1 MSATH
6 ALRAAIRAIRKV
18 HDEQVLMWKVF
29 YRTQVR
35 PGGEDQPAPPA
46 DRASSAV
53 KPGPGERELAGRR

>member
-1 MSATH
+1 MSAMH

-35 PGGEDQPAPPA
+35 PGGDQPTPPR
-46 DRASSAV
+46 DPSSAV
-53 KPGPGERELAGRR
+53 KPGERELAGRR

>member
-6 ALRAAIRAIRKV
+6 AVRATIRAIRKL

-35 PGGEDQPAPPA
+35 PGGDQSAPPRDPSPA
-46 DRASSAV
+46 A
-53 KPGPGERELAGRR
+53 KPGAGERELAGRR

>member
-6 ALRAAIRAIRKV
+6 AVRAAIRSIRKV

-35 PGGEDQPAPPA
+35 PGGDQPAPPR
-46 DRASSAV
+46 DPSSPV
-53 KPGPGERELAGRR
+53 KPGADERELAGRR

>member
-6 ALRAAIRAIRKV
+6 AVRAAISAIRKV

-35 PGGEDQPAPPA
+35 PGGDQTAPPR
-46 DRASSAV
+46 DPSSAV
-53 KPGPGERELAGRR
+53 EPDAGERELAGRR

>member
-6 ALRAAIRAIRKV
+6 AVRAAISAIRKV
-18 HDEQVLMWKVF
+18 HNEQVLMWKVF

-35 PGGEDQPAPPA
+35 PGGDQPAPPA
-46 DRASSAV
+46 DRSSAV

>member
-6 ALRAAIRAIRKV
+6 AVRATISAIRKV

-35 PGGEDQPAPPA
+35 PGGDQPAPPA
-46 DRASSAV
+46 DRSSVV
-53 KPGPGERELAGRR
+53 KPDERELAGRS